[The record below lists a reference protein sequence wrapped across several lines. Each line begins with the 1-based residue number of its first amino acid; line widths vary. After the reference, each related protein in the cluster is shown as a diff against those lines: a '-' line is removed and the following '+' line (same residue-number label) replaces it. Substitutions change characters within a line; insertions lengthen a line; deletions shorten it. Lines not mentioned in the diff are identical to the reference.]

1 MRRLRIMCAVT
12 VLALVGFATALKL
25 PTVARA
31 QTKSSAIP
39 SSTQS
44 SSTKAASNA
53 SQSNT
58 NAAQSNVPQTIASA
72 NSNAP
77 ITIAA
82 NISARSLAVQPQLP
96 SATNAATAENSGAL
110 QSALVFLTN
119 ADKGNKIFT
128 LATSM
133 NAPAGTNGP
142 SGSLSAASKIALFAG
157 QAAAGSLGDG
167 GAASGAEFDLA
178 LDSLAMRSGVAV
190 APDGTF
196 FVADTLNGTIRSI
209 AGAASSEPGIVRS
222 VVGRFGPRQNFELVE
237 PLGLALDRAGNLYI
251 ADHGANAVLMLH
263 AATSRAPGALEILA
277 HVVSP
282 ASVGVTLDGAK
293 VFASSPDTGSIVEIN
308 SKTRSISTSAIST
321 SQWFAES
328 QKPTGA
334 KIIPTGLAVDGAG
347 NVFVSFSG
355 PGGGLD
361 QIWRLDAVSGKVTSA
376 ARGLSSPGELAF
388 DSNGNLFVAD
398 QGTHRLLE
406 FRGAGVPSNG
416 VTLTPPAG
424 PVPTDFGLEPVDGTT
439 ATQAFTLTNNSGGT
453 ISQIGSSFQSGMVN
467 FKVANTSCTPTLLTD
482 TSCAFN
488 VAFTPQ
494 SSSALSDNLVAT
506 FAAGANPLS
515 TLTASVTGTGDDY
528 QIMLA
533 SGGIQQI
540 TVNPGVAATFLLQI
554 VPDDMFSGQV
564 TLTCPAVLPTSTT
577 CGISA
582 GTTVTTP
589 LVPSMMVNVVAGTP
603 LPFNVTFQ
611 TTAKGT
617 PAPAMIGILPTVR
630 GQGGNSSRSSD
641 SAQVSLRSFSSVAF
655 STFAILA
662 VFLFATCALGAF
674 RKDLAGWN
682 AMRAGLA
689 NLCRHSIPSM
699 SLRRTISTAALLII
713 VATALSSC
721 GGSSTRTFPATPKGT
736 TNLTV
741 QGLAQGATRGFVVT
755 LVVN

>member
-1 MRRLRIMCAVT
+1 VRRLRIMCAVT
-12 VLALVGFATALKL
+12 VLTLAGFAAALKL

-31 QTKSSAIP
+31 QNKTSAIP
-39 SSTQS
+39 SSAQS

-53 SQSNT
+53 SQANT
-58 NAAQSNVPQTIASA
+58 NTAQLNVAPAQTTA

-77 ITIAA
+77 ITIAT
-82 NISARSLAVQPQLP
+82 NVSARSLAVEPQLP
-96 SATNAATAENSGAL
+96 SATNATAVENPGAP
-110 QSALVFLTN
+110 QSALLFLTN

-128 LATSM
+128 LATSV
-133 NAPAGTNGP
+133 NASGGTTGP
-142 SGSLSAASKIALFAG
+142 SGALSAGSRLALFAG

-263 AATSRAPGALEILA
+263 AASSRTPGALEILA

-282 ASVGVTLDGAK
+282 ASVGVTLDGGK

-308 SKTRSISTSAIST
+308 TKTRSISTSPIST

-361 QIWRLDAVSGKVTSA
+361 QIWRLDAISGKVTSA

-398 QGTHRLLE
+398 QGTRRLLE
-406 FRGAGVPSNG
+406 LRGAGVASNG
-416 VTLTPPAG
+416 VSLTPPAG
-424 PVPTDFGLEPVDGTT
+424 TVPTDFGLEPVDGTT
-439 ATQAFTLTNNSGGT
+439 STQAFTLTNNSGAT
-453 ISQIGSSFQSGMVN
+453 ISQIGSSFQSGTAN
-467 FKVANTSCTPTLLTD
+467 FKVTNTTCTPTLLTD
-482 TSCAFN
+482 TNCAFN

-494 SSSALSDNLVAT
+494 SSGALSDNLIAT
-506 FAAGANPLS
+506 FTAGANPPS
-515 TLTASVTGTGDDY
+515 TLTAAVTGTGDDY
-528 QIMLA
+528 QIILA
-533 SGGIQQI
+533 SGGLQQI
-540 TVNPGVAATFLLQI
+540 TVNAGVAATFLLQI
-554 VPDDMFSGQV
+554 VPDDTFSGQV
-564 TLTCPAVLPTSTT
+564 TLTCPAILPTSTT

-582 GTTVTTP
+582 GTAVTTP
-589 LVPSMMVNVVAGTP
+589 LVPSMVVNVVAGTP

-630 GQGGNSSRSSD
+630 GSGGDSIGPSNSE
-641 SAQVSLRSFSSVAF
+641 QNFLRSFSSAPFAVL
-655 STFAILA
+655 AILA
-662 VFLFATCALGAF
+662 AFLSAAFAPGAF
-674 RKDLAGWN
+674 RKDRARWN
-682 AMRAGLA
+682 AMRVRMANLSGSPIFGLA
-689 NLCRHSIPSM
+689 
-699 SLRRTISTAALLII
+699 LRRTLSSATLLII
-713 VATALSSC
+713 FVAALSSC
-721 GGSSTRTFPATPKGT
+721 GGSSTPTFPATPKGT

-741 QGLAQGATRGFVVT
+741 QGLAQGATRGFTVT